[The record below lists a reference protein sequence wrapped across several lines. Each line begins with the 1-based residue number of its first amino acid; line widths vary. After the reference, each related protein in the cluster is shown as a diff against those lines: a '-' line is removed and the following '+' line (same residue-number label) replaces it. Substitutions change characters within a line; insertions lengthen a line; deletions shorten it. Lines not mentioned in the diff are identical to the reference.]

1 MNIKHFMA
9 VIVTLVIILA
19 GCSNSGSN
27 DSGNKSSDSNK
38 KDNDKKQELQISAAA
53 SLGDVSKALEKNLK
67 DHKNVDVSF
76 NYGGSGALRQQIEK
90 GAPVTYSCLQILKM
104 LTC

>member
-1 MNIKHFMA
+1 MCKRRGYEMNIKHFMA

-38 KDNDKKQELQISAAA
+38 KIMTKSKNYKFRLQRA
-53 SLGDVSKALEKNLK
+53 
-67 DHKNVDVSF
+67 
-76 NYGGSGALRQQIEK
+76 
-90 GAPVTYSCLQILKM
+90 
-104 LTC
+104 

>member
-38 KDNDKKQELQISAAA
+38 KDNDKSKNYKFRLQRA
-53 SLGDVSKALEKNLK
+53 
-67 DHKNVDVSF
+67 
-76 NYGGSGALRQQIEK
+76 
-90 GAPVTYSCLQILKM
+90 
-104 LTC
+104 

>member
-9 VIVTLVIILA
+9 VIVTLVIIL

-38 KDNDKKQELQISAAA
+38 KIMT
-53 SLGDVSKALEKNLK
+53 KARITNFG
-67 DHKNVDVSF
+67 HS
-76 NYGGSGALRQQIEK
+76 
-90 GAPVTYSCLQILKM
+90 
-104 LTC
+104 

>member
-38 KDNDKKQELQISAAA
+38 KIMTKSKNYKFRSA

-67 DHKNVDVSF
+67 RSQK
-76 NYGGSGALRQQIEK
+76 
-90 GAPVTYSCLQILKM
+90 C
-104 LTC
+104 

>member
-38 KDNDKKQELQISAAA
+38 KIMTKAKLQISAAA

-67 DHKNVDVSF
+67 RSQK
-76 NYGGSGALRQQIEK
+76 
-90 GAPVTYSCLQILKM
+90 C
-104 LTC
+104 

>member
-9 VIVTLVIILA
+9 VIVTSYYFLA

-38 KDNDKKQELQISAAA
+38 KIMTKARITNFGCSEL
-53 SLGDVSKALEKNLK
+53 
-67 DHKNVDVSF
+67 
-76 NYGGSGALRQQIEK
+76 R
-90 GAPVTYSCLQILKM
+90 
-104 LTC
+104 

>member
-38 KDNDKKQELQISAAA
+38 KIMTKARITNFGQE
-53 SLGDVSKALEKNLK
+53 SLGDVSKALEKEFK
-67 DHKNVDVSF
+67 K
-76 NYGGSGALRQQIEK
+76 ITK
-90 GAPVTYSCLQILKM
+90 C
-104 LTC
+104 

>member
-9 VIVTLVIILA
+9 VIATLVIILA

-27 DSGNKSSDSNK
+27 DSGNKSSDSSK

-53 SLGDVSKALEKNLK
+53 SLGDASKALEKEFKK

-76 NYGGSGALRQQIEK
+76 NYGG
-90 GAPVTYSCLQILKM
+90 
-104 LTC
+104 

>member
-38 KDNDKKQELQISAAA
+38 KIMTKARITNFGA

-67 DHKNVDVSF
+67 RSQK
-76 NYGGSGALRQQIEK
+76 
-90 GAPVTYSCLQILKM
+90 C
-104 LTC
+104 

>member
-1 MNIKHFMA
+1 MCKGGGYEMNIKHFMA

-38 KDNDKKQELQISAAA
+38 KDNDKSKNYKFRLQRA
-53 SLGDVSKALEKNLK
+53 
-67 DHKNVDVSF
+67 
-76 NYGGSGALRQQIEK
+76 
-90 GAPVTYSCLQILKM
+90 
-104 LTC
+104 

>member
-38 KDNDKKQELQISAAA
+38 KIMTKSKNYKFRSM
-53 SLGDVSKALEKNLK
+53 SLGDVSKALEK
-67 DHKNVDVSF
+67 
-76 NYGGSGALRQQIEK
+76 I
-90 GAPVTYSCLQILKM
+90 
-104 LTC
+104 

>member
-1 MNIKHFMA
+1 MCKRGGYEMNIKHFMA

-38 KDNDKKQELQISAAA
+38 KIMTKSKNYKFRSDEL
-53 SLGDVSKALEKNLK
+53 
-67 DHKNVDVSF
+67 
-76 NYGGSGALRQQIEK
+76 R
-90 GAPVTYSCLQILKM
+90 
-104 LTC
+104 